1 MTEKDLEVQNL
12 RRIVTELERAHQL
25 NLAAIA
31 ERDRTIEALREE
43 MTRLKTKTAELDL
56 LNKLQQSNI
65 VRLRRQMQALE
76 EAGV

>member
-12 RRIVTELERAHQL
+12 RRIVTELERAYQL
-25 NLAAIA
+25 NLAAIQ

>member
-76 EAGV
+76 EAGT

>member
-1 MTEKDLEVQNL
+1 MTEKDMEVQNL

-25 NLAAIA
+25 NLAAIE